1 MASIITRAGKGS
13 TLTVPEMDAN
23 FRNLNEQILRTDGRP
38 ASAPVFG
45 NDIVNSGVLDPRVTF
60 TRNST
65 GTYYDKFGVLRTAAA
80 GVPRIDHDPVTGE
93 CRGLLIESAATN
105 LLTYSEQFDNAAWAK
120 INTSIGADKVAS
132 PAGTMTADLLIDT
145 TDNIAHSINQSISVT
160 AGQPY
165 SFSVYAKYSGRY
177 LQLVPP
183 SAMVSNGYA
192 NFDLSTGKITAS
204 GGSGLLV
211 SIADVGNGWWR
222 CSVAVAAAAS
232 TSTDTPTICVVNS
245 PTATRL
251 GLYQGDGAS
260 GIYIWGA
267 QIEAGSYP
275 TSYIPTTSTQVTRA
289 ADVAKIPSTFTASR
303 LTNSATLQVEAKSAV
318 PATNQTYSTIK
329 SNTSPIT
336 QRLIKQTQSKNLL
349 TNSENFS
356 ASPWTVSAA
365 TISATTT
372 PNPLTETQ
380 TVWKLVDTIASAT
393 HSVYYNITSGLT
405 VNRPYTYSVYAK
417 ASGRDFFAIRWN
429 ADTARDA
436 IFNLST
442 GTIVSADSAIQATI
456 RNIGNG
462 WYRCA
467 ITVRPTTASS
477 RVDFFT
483 SANSTLANY
492 GGDAVS
498 GTLLFGAQLEA
509 EEKATRY
516 VPEPGYS
523 VQVNSIAPT
532 QVYGDAKDITKF
544 DRFAITTTGSTVSYA
559 ANGKLVGSESAP
571 ITQITDIVIGAD
583 ANDLN
588 QINGH
593 VQKIAVYNTASTNEQ
608 LINLSS

>member
-23 FRNLNEQILRTDGRP
+23 FRNLNEQILRTDRP
-38 ASAPVFG
+38 ANLPVFR
-45 NDIVNSGVLDPRVTF
+45 NDIVNSGVLDPRVSF
-60 TRNST
+60 TRAST
-65 GTYYDKFGVLRTAAA
+65 GTYFDRFGVLRTAAA

-93 CRGLLIESAATN
+93 CRGLLVEPAATN
-105 LLTYSEQFDNAAWAK
+105 LLTYSEQFDNAVWTKYNCNIVSNATVAPDGSLTADQVN
-120 INTSIGADKVAS
+120 ITGLAAAPYLITSYS
-132 PAGTMTADLLIDT
+132 AGTYTQT
-145 TDNIAHSINQSISVT
+145 
-160 AGQPY
+160 
-165 SFSVYAKYSGRY
+165 VYAKAGT
-177 LQLVPP
+177 
-183 SAMVSNGYA
+183 
-192 NFDLSTGKITAS
+192 STGLKFSTVS
-204 GGSGLLV
+204 GGDSSALFDISKGSV
-211 SIADVGNGWWR
+211 VNVTNSIATIISVGNGWFR
-222 CSVAVAAAAS
+222 CSMTFT
-232 TSTDTPTICVVNS
+232 TSGNFRVSNYCS
-245 PTATRL
+245 MA
-251 GLYQGDGAS
+251 DGTTFTN
-260 GIYIWGA
+260 GTYNYLWGA
-267 QIEAGSYP
+267 QLEQNSAP
-275 TSYIPTTSTQVTRA
+275 TSYIPTTSTTSTRS
-289 ADVAKIPSTFTASR
+289 ADVVKIPSTFTASR

-318 PATNQTYSTIK
+318 LATNQTYSTIK

-336 QRLIKQTQSKNLL
+336 QKLIKQTQSTNLL

-356 ASPWTVSAA
+356 VSPWTVSAA

-380 TVWKLVDTIASAT
+380 TVWKLVDTIASTT

-429 ADTARDA
+429 TDTARDA

-532 QVYGDAKDITKF
+532 QVYGDQRDITKF